1 MGLARLLNYPS
12 TMFTKLMLL
21 LALLSRVEA
30 DADPAGEHVAD
41 EFALAAEPVA
51 TVQIDLLPDLEG
63 AEQLASAVRER
74 LDNAGLAHPVRV
86 EIVPGEPELP
96 VSYRVVVG
104 PFVEFETAE
113 RARTELDAIGVH
125 GFVRDFAYGAQFE
138 PLIGC

>member
-1 MGLARLLNYPS
+1 
-12 TMFTKLMLL
+12 MFTKLMLL
-21 LALLSRVEA
+21 LALLTRF
-30 DADPAGEHVAD
+30 DAAVATIGEHVAD
-41 EFALAAEPVA
+41 DFALAAEPVA
-51 TVQIDLLPDLEG
+51 TVQIELLPDHEG
-63 AEQLASAVRER
+63 AEQLAAAVRER
-74 LDNAGLAHPVRV
+74 LANAGLAHPVLV

-125 GFVRDFAYGAQFE
+125 GFVRDLPSRHYAAEIE